1 MAGRA
6 RITSQRAPLFHP
18 CYSMASSSKATLVLL
33 IYGIIMHY
41 SVYCTPIGLSYPKI
55 RLDNDAFD
63 EDGNSL
69 SDMGFD
75 SDQIAIRS
83 PPSLDDDVYTLY
95 YPPEKRTERHAEE
108 ELDRA
113 LREILG
119 QLTARQYLHSLM
131 TIRVGEETSME
142 DESEPL
148 SKRHSDGIFT
158 DSYSRHRKQMAVK
171 KYLAAV
177 LGRRARGTIAEQMA
191 TATLS

>member
-1 MAGRA
+1 
-6 RITSQRAPLFHP
+6 
-18 CYSMASSSKATLVLL
+18 MASSSKATLILL

-41 SVYCTPIGLSYPKI
+41 SAFCTPIGLGYPKI

-69 SDMGFD
+69 SNMGFD

-83 PPSLDDDVYTLY
+83 PPSVDDDAYSLY
-95 YPPEKRTERHAEE
+95 YPQEQRPERHAEG

-119 QLTARQYLHSLM
+119 QLTARHYRHFLM
-131 TIRVGEETSME
+131 TVRGSAE
-142 DESEPL
+142 ESEPL

-158 DSYSRHRKQMAVK
+158 DSYSRYRKQMAVQ

-177 LGRRARGTIAEQMA
+177 LGRRYRQRVRNKGRRLAY
-191 TATLS
+191 L